1 MTPTLTHVLYEVRD
15 RIATVTLNQPEKR
28 NPLGA
33 QMIRDIIG
41 ALQAAKA
48 DDDVRVVVLTG
59 AGDKAFCAGADL
71 GGFAGDATDVEKHL
85 GRGGFVDMFLLMQQL
100 GKPLI
105 GCVNGH
111 ALAGGFGLALGCDM
125 LVAAD
130 TATFGTTEINVGL
143 WPMMIMALISRQ
155 LAPKR
160 CMELFM
166 TGERISADQA
176 MEWGL
181 VNRVVPLA
189 QVHEEAWKL
198 AISLTVK
205 SPLIMKLGRDAFYGI
220 DRLGFEQALRHL
232 QAQLTLVTLTQDSVE
247 GITAFLEKREP
258 DFKGR

>member
-1 MTPTLTHVLYEVRD
+1 MELTHVLYEVRD

-28 NPLGA
+28 NPLSA
-33 QMIRDIIG
+33 QMMHDIVAALDEARRDG
-41 ALQAAKA
+41 E
-48 DDDVRVVVLTG
+48 VRVVILTG

-71 GGFAGDATDVEKHL
+71 SGFGGEATEVQKHL
-85 GRGGFVDMFLLMQQL
+85 GRGAFVDMFLAMQQL

-125 LVAAD
+125 LIAAD
-130 TATFGTTEINVGL
+130 TATFGTPEINVGL
-143 WPMMIMALISRQ
+143 WPMMIMALITRQ
-155 LAPKR
+155 LPPKR

-166 TGERISADQA
+166 TGQRISADQA

-181 VNRVVPLA
+181 VNHVVPQA
-189 QVHEEAWKL
+189 QVREEAWKL
-198 AISLTVK
+198 AATLSTK
-205 SPLIMKLGRDAFYGI
+205 SPVIMKLGRDAFYGI
-220 DRLGFEQALRHL
+220 DGVGFEAALRQL
-232 QAQLTLVTLTQDSVE
+232 QAQLTLVTLTEDSVE